1 VRVCALGK
9 LQALAVAHEAA
20 EEPGGQDPAPSSSH
34 QCGSTS
40 APCVQPSDKEDV
52 PVKTVQDGIDAG
64 QTTYIL
70 SDLDSK

>member
-1 VRVCALGK
+1 
-9 LQALAVAHEAA
+9 
-20 EEPGGQDPAPSSSH
+20 
-34 QCGSTS
+34 
-40 APCVQPSDKEDV
+40 VQPSDKEDV